1 MAVHK
6 SSNITVDYVKTLK
19 RFSFSNASDFCS
31 LTRASLILIL
41 TAHSLPG
48 DIEFII
54 RQGASKIRVLKM
66 LGNIHLQAKT
76 CGMRTFTSNLS
87 IREEDVNAIK
97 NAFARFDQP
106 PPPPQD
112 MSVPP
117 PCFKRSRQRQT
128 PIQDIISESANKQ
141 HG

>member
-1 MAVHK
+1 MAVYK

-19 RFSFSNASDFCS
+19 RFSFSNVSDFCS
-31 LTRASLILIL
+31 LTRSSLILIL

-76 CGMRTFTSNLS
+76 CGTKTFTSNLS
-87 IREEDVNAIK
+87 IRKEDVNAIK

-112 MSVPP
+112 MSIPP
-117 PCFKRSRQRQT
+117 PCSLKRARQEQEIC
-128 PIQDIISESANKQ
+128 PPGANKQ
-141 HG
+141 QG

>member
-19 RFSFSNASDFCS
+19 RFSFSNVSDFCS
-31 LTRASLILIL
+31 LTRTSLILIL

-66 LGNIHLQAKT
+66 LGNIHLHAKT
-76 CGMRTFTSNLS
+76 CGTRTFTSNLA

-106 PPPPQD
+106 QNIS
-112 MSVPP
+112 MPP
-117 PCFKRSRQRQT
+117 PCSLKRARQEREIC
-128 PIQDIISESANKQ
+128 PPGANKQ
-141 HG
+141 QG